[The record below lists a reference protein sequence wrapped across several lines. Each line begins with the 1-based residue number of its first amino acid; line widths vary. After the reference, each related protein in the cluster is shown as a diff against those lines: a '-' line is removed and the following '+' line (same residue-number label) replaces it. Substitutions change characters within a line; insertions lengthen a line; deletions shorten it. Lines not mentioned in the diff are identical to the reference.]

1 MHNRKRLNWTVQ
13 DKERTP
19 LPEKGKNRSPPSS
32 ESSKFGGTR
41 ARACVCVL
49 MHREAFVECVR
60 VVAGKAARGSQD
72 LIWKGMCALCCW
84 TLSFRQT
91 DFIRNV
97 STGA

>member
-1 MHNRKRLNWTVQ
+1 M
-13 DKERTP
+13 
-19 LPEKGKNRSPPSS
+19 
-32 ESSKFGGTR
+32 
-41 ARACVCVL
+41 CVL

-60 VVAGKAARGSQD
+60 VVAGKAARASQD
-72 LIWKGMCALCCW
+72 LIWKGMCVLCCW